1 MRKFYLILAL
11 LMFALTSS
19 AQTSYEGKMEFDIPE
34 VDITA
39 SLLPAKDHDSLAD
52 ALGEIEGI
60 ESVYISKAMLA
71 MAGEMGGKMPLAKG
85 DMDKL
90 QCIYIFN
97 ADDEGL
103 AQKVK
108 KVAESY
114 MKSHKYEKLM
124 EQKEGNEMMNI
135 HKKEVDKDL
144 REFVLLTSEENET
157 SVIII
162 IGNIS
167 PDDLKNMKVGK

>member
-11 LMFALTSS
+11 LMSALTSS

-71 MAGEMGGKMPLAKG
+71 MASTSSMP
-85 DMDKL
+85 M
-90 QCIYIFN
+90 
-97 ADDEGL
+97 
-103 AQKVK
+103 
-108 KVAESY
+108 
-114 MKSHKYEKLM
+114 
-124 EQKEGNEMMNI
+124 
-135 HKKEVDKDL
+135 
-144 REFVLLTSEENET
+144 
-157 SVIII
+157 
-162 IGNIS
+162 
-167 PDDLKNMKVGK
+167 MKVWLRKSRKWRNPT

>member
-1 MRKFYLILAL
+1 
-11 LMFALTSS
+11 
-19 AQTSYEGKMEFDIPE
+19 
-34 VDITA
+34 
-39 SLLPAKDHDSLAD
+39 
-52 ALGEIEGI
+52 
-60 ESVYISKAMLA
+60 
-71 MAGEMGGKMPLAKG
+71 
-85 DMDKL
+85 
-90 QCIYIFN
+90 
-97 ADDEGL
+97 
-103 AQKVK
+103 
-108 KVAESY
+108 

>member
-11 LMFALTSS
+11 LMSALTSS

-34 VDITA
+34 VGITA
-39 SLLPAKDHDSLAD
+39 SLLSAKAHASLAD

-60 ESVYISKAMLA
+60 ESVYISKDMLT
-71 MAGEMGGKMPLAKG
+71 MAGGKGGKMPLAIG
-85 DMDKL
+85 GLDKL
-90 QCIYIFN
+90 QCIYYFY

-103 AQKVK
+103 AKKVK
-108 KVAESY
+108 KVAKSY
-114 MKSHKYEKLM
+114 MKSHKYEKIM

-135 HKKEVDKDL
+135 HKKEVDKGL
-144 REFVLLTSEENET
+144 REFVLLTSEETET
-157 SVIII
+157 SVIIY

-167 PDDLKNMKVGK
+167 FDDLKNMKVVK